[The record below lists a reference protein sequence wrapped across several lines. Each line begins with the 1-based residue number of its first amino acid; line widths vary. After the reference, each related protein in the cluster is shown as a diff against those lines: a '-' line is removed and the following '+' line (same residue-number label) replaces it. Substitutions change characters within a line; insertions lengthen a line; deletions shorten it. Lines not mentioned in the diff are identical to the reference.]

1 MSVRVRCLVT
11 VLGAALLIGAVGVS
25 PAAAGSRGG
34 SADRHPLYVALG
46 DSWAAGVGAS
56 SPSEGYVPQL
66 HAALRRGLYC
76 RGWRRRGC
84 RRLEL
89 VNLAQ
94 GGATTPSLIESQLP
108 AAVALLERRNGDHN
122 RRNDVKVVTLH
133 IGGND
138 VVPPILA
145 ACSVQ
150 IDATCVE
157 VFTNAMAEYRR
168 NLRTTLGSLRAA
180 AGHRTR
186 IVIGTYDDMLVP
198 PCPVSPPPG
207 DPIQEG
213 SADLEPGLYD
223 VMRQVARRYRAQ
235 VAEVVGSFG
244 PDDRVGDC
252 RHPNDSGYNKVTKAF
267 LDVLLRARH

>member
-1 MSVRVRCLVT
+1 MSPRVRCLVT
-11 VLGAALLIGAVGVS
+11 LVGAVLLTGATGAS
-25 PAAAGSRGG
+25 GAAAGTRGG
-34 SADRHPLYVALG
+34 SAERHPLYVALG

-56 SPSEGYVPQL
+56 LPSEGYVPQL
-66 HAALRRGLYC
+66 HAALQRRLDC
-76 RGWRRRGC
+76 RGWRRPGC
-84 RRLEL
+84 KRLEL

-94 GGATTPSLIESQLP
+94 GGATAPSLIESQLP
-108 AAVALLERRNGDHN
+108 AAVALLMQRNRDRD

-180 AGHRTR
+180 GGDRTR
-186 IVIGTYDDMLVP
+186 IVIGTYDNMLVP

-207 DPIQEG
+207 NPIQEG

-223 VMRQVARRYRAQ
+223 VMRQVARRYRAE
-235 VAEVVGSFG
+235 VAEVVGSFEPG
-244 PDDRVGDC
+244 DMVGDC
-252 RHPNDSGYNKVTKAF
+252 RHPNDSGYDKVTQVF
-267 LDVLLRARH
+267 LDVLRARH